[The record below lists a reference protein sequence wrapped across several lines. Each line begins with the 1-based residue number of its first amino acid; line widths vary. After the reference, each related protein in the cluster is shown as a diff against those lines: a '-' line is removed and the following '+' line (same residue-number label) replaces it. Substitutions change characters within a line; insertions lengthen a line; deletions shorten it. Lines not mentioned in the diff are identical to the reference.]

1 MKKFTLFISILLII
15 SVPWI
20 VTAGGAKEGASAERG
35 KYLAGRGIIVPPEEI
50 YIDSYIGYI
59 DYHYP
64 KPDSG
69 VGVSLYSGHR
79 QISAGGQ
86 EEIIQIGIQGRE
98 TSFEEL
104 PPMNIAFVIDK
115 SESMS
120 EQDKLD
126 WVKDA
131 FDIFI
136 ERVRDKDFIS
146 LVVFDD
152 EAKVIFPSTQM
163 RTMQERMKF
172 KDAVHSIIPGGGD
185 NLEASLTLGYKQVE
199 ANFRKDYSNR
209 VLLLSDGTVS
219 GEEEVSGVFRMVE
232 NFNEMHINLSTIGV
246 GANYNLE
253 LMRGLADK
261 GGGSSRFIS
270 GREEMEKT
278 FGSDLDRTFVPTA
291 RSLSMKLEFL
301 QDVEILGT
309 WGYDNRIEG
318 NTIHYY
324 LGTLHHRDY
333 ETILAQI
340 RIPPQSTRELTQEKN
355 LARFSL
361 SYTDLN
367 CRKHYPDPYY
377 LKVNFVDIESPVSG
391 FSDGM
396 VLQSGT
402 MLHYAQAL
410 KKIGELYYTEQLQS
424 ALTLTIST
432 HKEIKNVKFR
442 LGNNG
447 FDNEIEILDKYIAI
461 LGQDLGLTETESKK
475 ITVDEEIAP
484 PVQERPLEDHIK
496 NLFREMTLDLESKEE
511 GSISIL
517 GFMTGEGKQTDLTI
531 LLNEM
536 ALVEVTQLENMRV
549 IERERVNVILEEQG
563 IASMDLMD
571 TTNAIEIGKLL
582 AVDYILTGSVVESSK
597 TVVIFGRIINVETAE
612 IESVAQVIVPKN
624 SNVESLL

>member
-1 MKKFTLFISILLII
+1 LKRFAAFIFILLVI
-15 SVPWI
+15 SAPLI
-20 VTAGGAKEGASAERG
+20 VTAGGAKEGASSERG

-50 YIDSYIGYI
+50 YIDSYVSYI

-86 EEIIQIGIQGRE
+86 EEVIQIGIQGRE
-98 TSFEEL
+98 TSFKEL
-104 PPMNIAFVIDK
+104 PPMNIAFIIDK
-115 SESMS
+115 SKSMS
-120 EQDKLD
+120 EQDKMD

-136 ERVRDKDFIS
+136 ERVREKDFVS

-152 EAKVIFPSTQM
+152 EAKVIFPTTQM
-163 RTMQERMKF
+163 RSMQERMKL
-172 KDAVHSIIPGGGD
+172 KDAVHSINPGEGD
-185 NLEASLTLGYKQVE
+185 NLEAGLSLGYKQVE

-209 VLLLSDGTVS
+209 VLLLSDGTLS
-219 GEEEVSGVFRMVE
+219 GEEEVSGIFQMVE

-246 GANYNLE
+246 GVNYNLE
-253 LMRGLADK
+253 LMRNLADA
-261 GGGSSRFIS
+261 GEGSSRFIS
-270 GREEMEKT
+270 NREEMERT

-291 RSLSMKLEFL
+291 RNLFMKLEFL

-340 RIPPQSTRELTQEKN
+340 RIPPQSAPGSTQRKN
-355 LARFSL
+355 LIRFSL
-361 SYTDLN
+361 SYTDLK
-367 CRKHYPDPYY
+367 CRQHYPDPYY
-377 LKVNFVDIESPVSG
+377 LTVNFVDIKSPVTG
-391 FSDGM
+391 YSDGM

-410 KKIGELYYTEQLQS
+410 KKIGELYYTEQLQPALDLSIS
-424 ALTLTIST
+424 AQ
-432 HKEIKNVKFR
+432 KEIKNVRLK
-442 LGNNG
+442 LGNKG

-461 LGQDLGLTETESKK
+461 LGQDLGLSETELKK
-475 ITVDEEIAP
+475 VIDDEEIAP
-484 PVQERPLEDHIK
+484 PVRERSLEDHIEY
-496 NLFREMTLDLESKEE
+496 LFREMTLKLESKEE

-517 GFMTGEGKQTDLTI
+517 GFMTGEGKQSDLTI

-536 ALVEVTQLENMRV
+536 ALVEFTKLESMRV
-549 IERERVNVILEEQG
+549 IERQRVNEILEGQG
-563 IASMDLMD
+563 IASIDLMD
-571 TTNAIEIGKLL
+571 ITNAIEIGKLL
-582 AVDYILTGSVVESSK
+582 AVNYIITGSVVESSK
-597 TVVIFGRIINVETAE
+597 TVVIFGRIINVETTE
-612 IESVAQVIVPKN
+612 IESVAQVIAPKN
-624 SNVESLL
+624 SNVESLF

>member
-1 MKKFTLFISILLII
+1 LKRFAAFIFILLVI
-15 SVPWI
+15 SAPLI
-20 VTAGGAKEGASAERG
+20 VTAGGAKEGASSERG

-50 YIDSYIGYI
+50 YIDSYVSYI

-86 EEIIQIGIQGRE
+86 EEVIQIGIQGRE
-98 TSFEEL
+98 TSFKEL
-104 PPMNIAFVIDK
+104 PPMNIAFIIDK
-115 SESMS
+115 SKSMS
-120 EQDKLD
+120 EQDKMD

-136 ERVRDKDFIS
+136 ERVREKDFVS

-152 EAKVIFPSTQM
+152 EAKVIFPTTQM
-163 RTMQERMKF
+163 RSMQERMKL

-185 NLEASLTLGYKQVE
+185 NLEAGLSLGYKQVE

-209 VLLLSDGTVS
+209 VLLLSDGTLS
-219 GEEEVSGVFRMVE
+219 GEEEVSGIFQMVE

-246 GANYNLE
+246 GVNYNLE
-253 LMRGLADK
+253 LMRNLADA
-261 GGGSSRFIS
+261 GEGSSRFIS
-270 GREEMEKT
+270 NREEMERT

-291 RSLSMKLEFL
+291 RNLFMKLEFL

-340 RIPPQSTRELTQEKN
+340 RIPPQSAPGSTQRKN
-355 LARFSL
+355 LIRFSL
-361 SYTDLN
+361 SYTDLK
-367 CRKHYPDPYY
+367 CRQHYPDPYY
-377 LKVNFVDIESPVSG
+377 LTVNFVDIQSPVTG
-391 FSDGM
+391 YSDGM

-410 KKIGELYYTEQLQS
+410 KKIGELYYTEQLQPALDLSIS
-424 ALTLTIST
+424 AQ
-432 HKEIKNVKFR
+432 KEIKNVRLK
-442 LGNNG
+442 LGNKG

-461 LGQDLGLTETESKK
+461 LGQDLGLSETELKK
-475 ITVDEEIAP
+475 VIDDEEIAP
-484 PVQERPLEDHIK
+484 PVRERSLEDHIEY
-496 NLFREMTLDLESKEE
+496 LFREMTLKLESKEE

-517 GFMTGEGKQTDLTI
+517 GFMTGEGKQSDLTI

-536 ALVEVTQLENMRV
+536 ALVEFTKLESMRV
-549 IERERVNVILEEQG
+549 IERQRVNEILEGQG
-563 IASMDLMD
+563 IASIDLMD
-571 TTNAIEIGKLL
+571 ITNAIEIGKLL
-582 AVDYILTGSVVESSK
+582 AVNYIITGSVVESSK
-597 TVVIFGRIINVETAE
+597 TVVIFGRIINVETTE
-612 IESVAQVIVPKN
+612 IESVAQVIAPKN
-624 SNVESLL
+624 SNVESLF

>member
-1 MKKFTLFISILLII
+1 MRRFTAFIIILLII
-15 SVPWI
+15 SAPRI
-20 VTAGGAKEGASAERG
+20 VTAGGAQEGASPERG

-50 YIDSYIGYI
+50 YIDSYISYI

-69 VGVSLYSGHR
+69 VGISLYSGHR
-79 QISAGGQ
+79 QISTGGQ
-86 EEIIQIGIQGRE
+86 EEIIQIGIQGRA

-115 SESMS
+115 SESMN
-120 EQDKLD
+120 EQDKLN
-126 WVKDA
+126 WIKDA

-136 ERVRDKDFIS
+136 QRVRNKDFIS

-163 RTMQERMKF
+163 RSMQERMMF
-172 KDAVHSIIPGGGD
+172 KDTVHSIIPGGGD
-185 NLEASLTLGYKQVE
+185 NLEAGLMLGYQQVE
-199 ANFRKDYSNR
+199 ANFRKAYSNR
-209 VLLLSDGTVS
+209 VLFLSDGIVS
-219 GEEEVSGVFRMVE
+219 RAKEVSGVFQTVE
-232 NFNEMHINLSTIGV
+232 YFNEMHINLSTIGV

-270 GREEMEKT
+270 SREEMGKT

-291 RSLSMKLEFL
+291 RNLNMKVEFL

-309 WGYDNRIEG
+309 WGYDNMIEG

-333 ETILAQI
+333 ETILAHI
-340 RIPPQSTRELTQEKN
+340 RILPQSTRELTQKKN

-367 CRKHYPDPYY
+367 CKIHYPDPYY
-377 LKVNFVDIESPVSG
+377 LKVNFVDIESPVTG
-391 FSDGM
+391 FSNGM
-396 VLQSGT
+396 VLRSGT

-410 KKIGELYYTEQLQS
+410 KKIGELYYKEHLQS
-424 ALTLTIST
+424 ALDLTIST
-432 HKEIKNVKFR
+432 KKEIKNVRLR
-442 LGNNG
+442 LGNKG
-447 FDNEIEILDKYIAI
+447 FDNEIEILNKYSAI
-461 LGQDLGLTETESKK
+461 LGQDLGLTETELKN
-475 ITVDEEIAP
+475 ITIDEEIP
-484 PVQERPLEDHIK
+484 PSVQERPLKDHIK

-511 GSISIL
+511 GSISML
-517 GFMTGEGKQTDLTI
+517 GFMTGEGKQSKLTD

-536 ALVEVTQLENMRV
+536 ALVEITKLENMRV
-549 IERERVNVILEEQG
+549 IDRERVNVVLKEQE
-563 IASMDLMD
+563 IALLDLMD
-571 TTNAIEIGKLL
+571 TTDAIEIGKLL
-582 AVDYILTGSVVESSK
+582 GVDYILTGSVVESVK
-597 TVVIFGRIINVETAE
+597 TIVIFGRIINIGTAE

-624 SNVESLL
+624 SIMESSL

>member
-1 MKKFTLFISILLII
+1 MKRLYTLIIVLLII
-15 SVPWI
+15 SAPLI
-20 VTAGGAKEGASAERG
+20 ATAGGKKEGASSERG
-35 KYLAGRGIIVPPEEI
+35 KYLAGKGIIVPPEEI
-50 YIDSYIGYI
+50 YIDSYVSYI

-69 VGVSLYSGHR
+69 VGVSLYSGHH
-79 QISAGGQ
+79 QISTRGQ
-86 EEIIQIGIQGRE
+86 EEVIQIGIQGRE

-104 PPMNIAFVIDK
+104 PPMNIVFVIDESK
-115 SESMS
+115 SMS
-120 EQDKLD
+120 EQDKMD

-136 ERVRDKDFIS
+136 ERVREKDFIS

-152 EAKVIFPSTQM
+152 EAKVIFPTTQM
-163 RTMQERMKF
+163 RSMQERMKF

-185 NLEASLTLGYKQVE
+185 NLEAGLTLGYKQVE

-219 GEEEVSGVFRMVE
+219 GEEEVPGVFQMVE

-246 GANYNLE
+246 GENYNLE
-253 LMRGLADK
+253 LMRSLADM

-291 RSLSMKLEFL
+291 RSLYMKLEFL
-301 QDVEILGT
+301 QDVKILGT
-309 WGYDNRIEG
+309 WGYDYRIEG

-367 CRKHYPDPYY
+367 CRQHYPDPYY
-377 LKVNFVDIESPVSG
+377 LKVNFVDIESPVTG

-410 KKIGELYYTEQLQS
+410 KKIGELYYTEQLQP
-424 ALTLTIST
+424 ALDLTIST
-432 HKEIKNVKFR
+432 QKEINNVRLR
-442 LGNNG
+442 LGNKG

-461 LGQDLGLTETESKK
+461 LGQDLGLAETELKK
-475 ITVDEEIAP
+475 ITIDEEIAS
-484 PVQERPLEDHIK
+484 PVQE
-496 NLFREMTLDLESKEE
+496 
-511 GSISIL
+511 
-517 GFMTGEGKQTDLTI
+517 
-531 LLNEM
+531 
-536 ALVEVTQLENMRV
+536 
-549 IERERVNVILEEQG
+549 
-563 IASMDLMD
+563 
-571 TTNAIEIGKLL
+571 
-582 AVDYILTGSVVESSK
+582 
-597 TVVIFGRIINVETAE
+597 
-612 IESVAQVIVPKN
+612 
-624 SNVESLL
+624 